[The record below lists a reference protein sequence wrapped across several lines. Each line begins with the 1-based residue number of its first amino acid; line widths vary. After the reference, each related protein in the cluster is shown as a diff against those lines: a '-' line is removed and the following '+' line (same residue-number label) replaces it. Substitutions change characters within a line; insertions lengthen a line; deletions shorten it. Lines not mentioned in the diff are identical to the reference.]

1 LQQHSLDDCRFQF
14 PNCLRIFGEEF
25 ERRDNSN
32 AEKKKETEKLNVLNG
47 AKYSQS
53 TKECADKQKYL
64 FLSQVHTM
72 HHLLFTERRLFRV
85 YLIMK
90 QHFFSVLIVLELAS
104 WQLDGF
110 SWSTM

>member
-14 PNCLRIFGEEF
+14 SNRLRIFGEEL
-25 ERRDNSN
+25 ERRDDLN
-32 AEKKKETEKLNVLNG
+32 AEKKKKTEKLNVLIG
-47 AKYSQS
+47 AEIASKRMRGQTEIFISIS
-53 TKECADKQKYL
+53 
-64 FLSQVHTM
+64 SSP
-72 HHLLFTERRLFRV
+72 HHLYTERRLFRV

>member
-14 PNCLRIFGEEF
+14 SNCLRIIKEEF
-25 ERRDNSN
+25 ERRDNLN
-32 AEKKKETEKLNVLNG
+32 AEKKKETKKSSALNG

-90 QHFFSVLIVLELAS
+90 QHFFSVLKVLPS
-104 WQLDGF
+104 
-110 SWSTM
+110 

>member
-1 LQQHSLDDCRFQF
+1 L
-14 PNCLRIFGEEF
+14 
-25 ERRDNSN
+25 N
-32 AEKKKETEKLNVLNG
+32 AEKKKETKKWNVLNG
-47 AKYSQS
+47 AKNSQS
-53 TKECADKQKYL
+53 TIKCADKQKYL
-64 FLSQVHTM
+64 FLSHQVHTIFF
-72 HHLLFTERRLFRV
+72 LYTERRLFRV